1 MADSAP
7 LYLQKKYAV
16 TVSGNQV
23 MDIPNLINFSSAQKK
38 LPATLREAVA
48 ANIKEQ
54 GNISP
59 KTDGR
64 IKIVGTK

>member
-1 MADSAP
+1 M
-7 LYLQKKYAV
+7 
-16 TVSGNQV
+16 N
-23 MDIPNLINFSSAQKK
+23 IPNLINFSKTQKK
-38 LPATLREAVA
+38 LPVTLREAVA

-54 GNISP
+54 GIISP